1 MTSKMKRTKLL
12 LSVVLCLFASLQ
24 VYALR
29 EVNFRN
35 YWDRDIKSLPEFV
48 PLHGVIDDDLQ
59 TLEIFSTR
67 VIGNICVEIIDEG
80 GITISVE
87 QIYLSDSLS
96 HTIFLNFLSPGKY
109 QVLLKGDSASYCADI
124 EI

>member
-1 MTSKMKRTKLL
+1 MKKTKLL
-12 LSVVLCLFASLQ
+12 LSVVLCLFASIH

-35 YWDRDIKSLPEFV
+35 YWDRDIKSLPDSV
-48 PLHGVIDDDLQ
+48 PLHGLIDDNLQ

-67 VIGNICVEIIDEG
+67 IIGNILIEIINEG
-80 GITISVE
+80 GITISTR
-87 QIYLSDSLS
+87 QIYLSDFPS
-96 HTIFLNFLSPGKY
+96 HTIFLTSFSPGKY
-109 QVLLKGDSASYCADI
+109 QILLKGNSASYCADI